1 MSAIEH
7 CRTSAVGGHVE
18 RYEDCAHTRLAYNSR
33 RNRYCPRREA
43 AARQWPKDR
52 EADRLPVSCYH
63 VVFTVPAAIAQI
75 AFQNKAAVC
84 DLLFKA
90 AAETLTTIAADPK
103 HPGARIGLT
112 AVLHTW
118 GSALTPS
125 SSCPHHRSRRR
136 PVAGRIALDRL
147 QKRLLPVGARPLAP
161 VPTAPSSTS
170 GQFGS
175 RQ

>member
-1 MSAIEH
+1 MKYKTAFGAAYGADWRKANVGHVNLAQLKVMSAIEH

-103 HPGARIGLT
+103 HPGAR
-112 AVLHTW
+112 
-118 GSALTPS
+118 
-125 SSCPHHRSRRR
+125 
-136 PVAGRIALDRL
+136 
-147 QKRLLPVGARPLAP
+147 
-161 VPTAPSSTS
+161 
-170 GQFGS
+170 
-175 RQ
+175 